1 MATGT
6 PIGAARLRPDKTDAI
21 VAAVFAELAKLGW
34 EAMTMDGVARRAG
47 VGKPALY
54 RRWPSKDE
62 MILDCVV
69 RAATAAALPADT
81 GSLREDLLAFTR
93 QAAQVLGDPLA
104 GRVIAAVLAAMSTRP
119 ALAEAMIDSVRQP
132 RRAAAAA
139 ALQRAIDRGEIP
151 ADSDLDLT
159 TDLLAA
165 PLYMYAVRAAGQVP
179 SDYPERL
186 TDAVLRSVTSRARP
200 VRDRSA

>member
-1 MATGT
+1 
-6 PIGAARLRPDKTDAI
+6 
-21 VAAVFAELAKLGW
+21 
-34 EAMTMDGVARRAG
+34 MTMDGVARRAG

-93 QAAQVLGDPLA
+93 QAAQVLRDPLA

-119 ALAEAMIDSVRQP
+119 ASP
-132 RRAAAAA
+132 RR
-139 ALQRAIDRGEIP
+139 
-151 ADSDLDLT
+151 
-159 TDLLAA
+159 
-165 PLYMYAVRAAGQVP
+165 
-179 SDYPERL
+179 
-186 TDAVLRSVTSRARP
+186 
-200 VRDRSA
+200 